1 MTCPNCGQENEAG
14 QKFCGNC
21 GTKLAAACP
30 TCGTANP
37 PGNRF
42 CGECG
47 TDLGAGGGVATSAA
61 ATAEPSIDLERR
73 IVSVLFVDLVNYTS
87 FSEGRDAEDVRSFL
101 SDYFDRSREIIERF
115 GGVVEKF
122 IGDAVMA
129 AWGAVAANE
138 DDAERAVRA
147 GMELVD
153 MVAKLGADA
162 GVPEMAARAGVLT
175 GEASVRS
182 DTNSEGMV
190 IGDLVNTAARLQG
203 SAEPGTVYVGETT
216 YRAAGDSIQFEEI
229 GSLDMKGKELPVSA
243 WKALR
248 IVAQIGGA
256 LRSDGLEPPFTGR
269 APELRMLKDQLHAAE
284 REQRARLISV
294 IGQAGIGKSR
304 LVWEFQKYIDG
315 LISDIY
321 WHQGRSPAY
330 GDNLAFWAVGE
341 MVRHRAR
348 IAETDDAA
356 TTRSRLR
363 ETVDRYIPDPD
374 EQSWV
379 EPHLEGL
386 LGLGDG
392 HVGEGSEQAAAY
404 RLLFE
409 RIAAKGTTVLVFEDL
424 HWADPALLDFVEE
437 LTDWSRDHPILVIT
451 LARADLLDRRP
462 TWGAGKRG
470 FISLN
475 LSPLSDEDMGALV
488 SGLVP
493 GISDETLGGVVERSG
508 GVPMYAVEFV
518 RMLLGRGDLSQRND
532 GTFEITG
539 DLAELAV
546 PESVSAVIGARL
558 DRLADEDRSLLQ
570 DAAVMGYSFSLES
583 LAFLT
588 DQSKGDLETNLATL
602 VRHELLEVVRDP
614 RSPERGQYR
623 FVQSLIR
630 EVAHARVSRDV
641 RRARH
646 LKVADFF
653 SSLDDE
659 ELAGIVA
666 FHLVEALRAT
676 TDSDDAARL
685 LDRAQAAML
694 SAIDRADDLS
704 AWDQCLGLAKQAEEF
719 FTDSANLLPFLE
731 RATAA
736 AEHLARYDECEAY
749 ARRCIEVAQDLGDL
763 TAEARAMSLL
773 GTAYNVSNRSKRA
786 VEILTPYLA
795 DHPDPEGD
803 EGLTR
808 AFMALARAQ
817 MLAGEG
823 DPAAT
828 ALVAMRAAELLDLD
842 EVATQAMITRGT
854 VLSSR
859 GRPRESMAL
868 LREALKIAEDN
879 GLVGAKLR
887 ALANIGYGS
896 PDPQESI
903 AATNA
908 GYEESRRLGDK
919 SHLQFFAGNWAS
931 YRIYMGDYD
940 APATI
945 TDDPVFADAPAN
957 WWAHHYAYLSSASA
971 SKGNVDQ
978 AKRELDKA
986 QEYVGDSD
994 DPQLLQAVQTASM
1007 TIAWAEGRFRDG
1019 LDEALDLSRRFAYSH
1034 GIIIYFARNSA
1045 LRSGDPALIAEYRDR
1060 LSELPADT
1068 WVREFRRELQAL
1080 DQLETGDTG
1089 ALREAVHR
1097 WSGYWSS
1104 PPTGIVLL
1112 VSGALQLPEDHPERS
1127 ELIDE
1132 ARRMSNEI
1140 GLTTVPIDVA
1150 LGRVTS
1156 A

>member
-1 MTCPNCGQENEAG
+1 MHCSNCGHENAAG

-21 GTKLAAACP
+21 GNSLATACSN
-30 TCGTANP
+30 CGAENP

-47 TDLGAGGGVATSAA
+47 TVLAGGSPVPAA
-61 ATAEPSIDLERR
+61 APSAGPDTNLERR

-129 AWGAVAANE
+129 AWGAVATNE

-147 GMELVD
+147 GMELID

-216 YRAAGDSIQFEEI
+216 YRAAGDSIQFADI
-229 GSLDMKGKELPVSA
+229 GSLDMKGIELPVPA

-248 IVAQIGGA
+248 IVAQIGGV
-256 LRSDGLEPPFTGR
+256 LRNDGLEPPFTGR

-315 LISDIY
+315 LIHDIY

-356 TTRSRLR
+356 TSRARLR
-363 ETVDRYIPDPD
+363 EMIDTYIPDPD
-374 EQSWV
+374 EQRWA

-386 LGLGDG
+386 LGLRDG

-409 RIAAKGTTVLVFEDL
+409 RIAGNGTTVLVFEDL

-437 LTDWSRDHPILVIT
+437 LTDWSRDHPILIIT

-470 FISLN
+470 FISLT
-475 LSPLSDEDMGALV
+475 LSPLSDEDMSALV

-493 GISDETLGGVVERSG
+493 GIPEETLEGVAERSG
-508 GVPMYAVEFV
+508 GIPMYAVEFV
-518 RMLLGRGDLSQRND
+518 RMLLGQAVLTQSSD
-532 GTFEITG
+532 GTFEIAG
-539 DLAELAV
+539 DLTELPV

-558 DRLADEDRSLLQ
+558 DRLDEADRSLLQ
-570 DAAVMGYSFSLES
+570 DAAVMGHSFSLES

-588 DQSKGDLETNLATL
+588 DQNIESLEAQLAAL
-602 VRHELLEVVRDP
+602 VRHELLEIVRDP
-614 RSPERGQYR
+614 RSPTRGQYR
-623 FVQSLIR
+623 FVQGLIR
-630 EVAHARVSRDV
+630 EVAHARISREV

-653 SSLDDE
+653 ASLDDE

-666 FHLVEALRAT
+666 FHLVEALRT
-676 TDSDDAARL
+676 TPDSADAEKL
-685 LDRAQAAML
+685 LDRAKGAML
-694 SAIDRADDLS
+694 DAIDRADDLN
-704 AWDQCLGLAKQAEEF
+704 AWDQCLGLVKQAEEF
-719 FTDSANLLPFLE
+719 FVGPANLLPFLE

-736 AEHLARYDECEAY
+736 AEHLARYEECEAY
-749 ARRCIEVAQDLGDL
+749 ARRCVEAARELGDE
-763 TAEARAMSLL
+763 TAEATAMSLL
-773 GTAYNVSNRSKRA
+773 GTAYNVSARAKRA
-786 VEILTPYLA
+786 VEVLTPYLA
-795 DHPDPEGD
+795 EHPDPEGD

-808 AFMALARAQ
+808 AYTALARGQ

-823 DPAAT
+823 APAET
-828 ALVAMRAAELLDLD
+828 ALVAMRSADALDLD
-842 EVATQAMITRGT
+842 EVAAQAMITRGT
-854 VLSSR
+854 VLSSQA
-859 GRPRESMAL
+859 RPRESMAL
-868 LREALKIAEDN
+868 LHEALKIAEEH
-879 GLVGAKLR
+879 GLVGTKLR

-896 PDPQESI
+896 PNPQESI
-903 AATNA
+903 AATNT
-908 GYEESRRLGDK
+908 GYQESRRLGDK

-931 YRIYMGDYD
+931 YRIYMGDFD
-940 APATI
+940 STATI
-945 TDDPVFADAPAN
+945 TDDPIFSDAPAD
-957 WWAHHYAYLSSASA
+957 WWAQHYSYLSSSSA
-971 SKGNVDQ
+971 NKGDVDQ
-978 AKRELDKA
+978 AKDELVKA
-986 QEYVGDSD
+986 KELAADSD
-994 DPQLLQAVQTASM
+994 DPQLLQAIQRASM

-1019 LDEALDLSRRFAYSH
+1019 LDEALDLSRRSTFAH
-1034 GIIIYFARNSA
+1034 GIVMFFARASA
-1045 LRSGDPALIAEYRDR
+1045 LASGEPGLIAEYRDR
-1060 LSELPADT
+1060 LFEVPADA
-1068 WVREFRRELQAL
+1068 WVRAFRADFDAL
-1080 DQLETGDTG
+1080 DQLRTGDTG
-1089 ALREAVHR
+1089 LLKEQVRR
-1097 WSGYWSS
+1097 WIDYWSA
-1104 PPTGIVLL
+1104 PPTAIVLL
-1112 VSGALQLPEDHPERS
+1112 VGGALLLSDDHPERQA
-1127 ELIDE
+1127 LIEE
-1132 ARRMSNEI
+1132 ARQMANDI
-1140 GLTTVPIDVA
+1140 GMTTVPIDVA
-1150 LGRVTS
+1150 LGGVTS

>member
-37 PGNRF
+37 PDNRF

-47 TDLGAGGGVATSAA
+47 TDLGAGLGVAPSAVV
-61 ATAEPSIDLERR
+61 TPEPSIDLERR

-129 AWGAVAANE
+129 AWGAVATNE

-147 GMELVD
+147 GMELID

-216 YRAAGDSIQFEEI
+216 YRAAGDSIQFDEV

-248 IVAQIGGA
+248 IVAQIGGV

-269 APELRMLKDQLHAAE
+269 APELRMFKDQLHAAE
-284 REQRARLISV
+284 REHRARLISV
-294 IGQAGIGKSR
+294 VGQAGIGKSR

-315 LISDIY
+315 LINDVY

-348 IAETDDAA
+348 IAETDDSD
-356 TTRSRLR
+356 TTHSRLR
-363 ETVDRYIPDPD
+363 EMVDTYVPDPD

-386 LGLGDG
+386 LGLRDG

-437 LTDWSRDHPILVIT
+437 ITDWSRDHPILIIT

-462 TWGAGKRG
+462 TWGAGKSG
-470 FISLN
+470 FISLT
-475 LSPLSDEDMGALV
+475 LGPLSDDEMGELV

-493 GISDETLGGVVERSG
+493 GIPAQTLGGVVERSG

-518 RMLLGRGDLSQRND
+518 RMLLGQAVLTQRGD
-532 GTFEITG
+532 GTFEIAG
-539 DLAELAV
+539 DLTELPV

-558 DRLADEDRSLLQ
+558 DRLAEADRLLLQ
-570 DAAVMGYSFSLES
+570 DAAIMGHFFSLDG

-588 DQSKGDLETNLATL
+588 GQNLADLEDRLAPL
-602 VRHELLEVVRDP
+602 VRHELLEIVRDP
-614 RSPERGQYR
+614 RSPTRGQYR
-623 FVQSLIR
+623 FVQGLIR
-630 EVAHARVSRDV
+630 EVSHARISRDV

-653 SSLDDE
+653 ASLDDD

-676 TDSDDAARL
+676 SDAGAAEEL
-685 LDRAQAAML
+685 LDRAKEAML
-694 SAIDRADDLS
+694 SAIDRAYDLN

-719 FTDSANLLPFLE
+719 FTGGANLLPFFE

-736 AEHLARYDECEAY
+736 AEHLARYEECEAY
-749 ARRCIEVAQDLGDL
+749 ARRCIDAAQEMGDRS
-763 TAEARAMSLL
+763 AEARAMSLL
-773 GTAYNVSNRSKRA
+773 GTAYNISGQTKRA
-786 VEILTPYLA
+786 VEFLAPYLA
-795 DHPDPEGD
+795 DHPDPQGD

-808 AFMALARAQ
+808 AYMALARGQ
-817 MLAGEG
+817 LLSGEG
-823 DPAAT
+823 DAAAT
-828 ALVAMRAAELLDLD
+828 ARLAMRAADLLDLD
-842 EVATQAMITRGT
+842 EVAAQAMITRGT
-854 VLSSR
+854 ALSNQ
-859 GRPRESMAL
+859 GRPREAMAL
-868 LREALKIAEDN
+868 LHEALNIAEEH
-879 GLVGAKLR
+879 GFISAKLR
-887 ALANIGYGS
+887 ALANIGFGS

-908 GYEESRRLGDK
+908 GYLESRRLGDK
-919 SHLQFFAGNWAS
+919 SHLQFFAGNWAGYKTFIGEFDGPS
-931 YRIYMGDYD
+931 
-940 APATI
+940 TI
-945 TDDPVFADAPAN
+945 TEDPVFADAPAG
-957 WWAHHYAYLSSASA
+957 WWSQHYAQLSMSSSFRGEVEEA
-971 SKGNVDQ
+971 G
-978 AKRELDKA
+978 RELARAKELA
-986 QEYVGDSD
+986 AGSD
-994 DPQLLQAVQTASM
+994 EAQLLQILQRASI
-1007 TIAWAEGRFRDG
+1007 TLAWAEGRFRDG
-1019 LDEALDLSRRFAYSH
+1019 LDETLELSRSFPYAH
-1034 GIIIYFARNSA
+1034 GIVIYLGRNCA
-1045 LRSGDPALIAEYRDR
+1045 LSSGDPQLVFEYRQR
-1060 LSELPADT
+1060 LAELPADN
-1068 WVREFRRELQAL
+1068 WVRAFRAELDAL
-1080 DQLETGDTG
+1080 DRLAHGHVDALRDDVRMWEEKWGSVPTAVILLAGG
-1089 ALREAVHR
+1089 AL
-1097 WSGYWSS
+1097 
-1104 PPTGIVLL
+1104 L
-1112 VSGALQLPEDHPERS
+1112 LPEDHLERGA
-1127 ELIDE
+1127 LLDE
-1132 ARRMSNEI
+1132 ARRRCNEI
-1140 GLTTVPIDVA
+1140 GMTTVPIDVA
-1150 LGRVTS
+1150 LARST
-1156 A
+1156 

>member
-1 MTCPNCGQENEAG
+1 MHCSNCGHENAAG

-21 GTKLAAACP
+21 GTSLAAACSN
-30 TCGTANP
+30 CGAENP

-47 TDLGAGGGVATSAA
+47 TVLAGGSPVPVAAPSAA
-61 ATAEPSIDLERR
+61 ADTNLERR

-129 AWGAVAANE
+129 AWGAVATNE

-147 GMELVD
+147 GMELID

-203 SAEPGTVYVGETT
+203 SAEPGTVYAGETT

-229 GSLDMKGKELPVSA
+229 GSLDMKGKDLPVPA

-248 IVAQIGGA
+248 IVAQVGGA
-256 LRSDGLEPPFTGR
+256 LRNDGLEPPFTGR

-341 MVRHRAR
+341 MVRQRAH

-356 TTRSRLR
+356 TTRARLR
-363 ETVDRYIPDPD
+363 EMIDTYLPNPD

-379 EPHLEGL
+379 EPHIEGL
-386 LGLGDG
+386 LGLRDG

-409 RIAAKGTTVLVFEDL
+409 RISAKGTTVLVFEDL
-424 HWADPALLDFVEE
+424 HWADPALLEFVEE
-437 LTDWSRDHPILVIT
+437 LTDWSRDHPILIIT

-470 FISLN
+470 FISLT
-475 LSPLSDEDMGALV
+475 LSPLSDEDMSALV

-493 GISDETLGGVVERSG
+493 GIPEETLGGVAERSG
-508 GVPMYAVEFV
+508 GIPMYAVEFV
-518 RMLLGRGDLSQRND
+518 RMLLGQAVLTQSID

-539 DLAELAV
+539 DLTDLAV

-558 DRLADEDRSLLQ
+558 DRLAEADRSLLQ
-570 DAAVMGYSFSLES
+570 DAAVMGHSFSLEG

-588 DQSKGDLETNLATL
+588 DQSIEALESQLAAL
-602 VRHELLEVVRDP
+602 VRHELLEIVRDP
-614 RSPERGQYR
+614 RSPTRGQYR
-623 FVQSLIR
+623 FVQGLIR
-630 EVAHARVSRDV
+630 EVAHARISREV

-653 SSLDDE
+653 ASLDDE
-659 ELAGIVA
+659 ELVGKVA

-676 TDSDDAARL
+676 SDSADAERL
-685 LDRAQAAML
+685 LDRAKDAML
-694 SAIDRADDLS
+694 SAIDRADDLN
-704 AWDQCLGLAKQAEEF
+704 AWDQCLSLAKQAEEF
-719 FTDSANLLPFLE
+719 FTGPTNLLPFLE

-736 AEHLARYDECEAY
+736 AEHLARYEECEAY
-749 ARRCIEVAQDLGDL
+749 ARRCVEAARELGDE
-763 TAEARAMSLL
+763 TAEATAMSLL
-773 GTAYNVSNRSKRA
+773 GTAYNVSARAKRA
-786 VEILTPYLA
+786 VEVLTPYLA
-795 DHPDPEGD
+795 EHPDPEGD

-808 AFMALARAQ
+808 AYTALARGQ

-823 DPAAT
+823 DPAET
-828 ALVAMRAAELLDLD
+828 ALVAMRSADVLDLD
-842 EVATQAMITRGT
+842 EVAAQAMITRGT
-854 VLSSR
+854 VLSSQA
-859 GRPRESMAL
+859 RPREAMAL
-868 LREALKIAEDN
+868 LHEALKIADDH
-879 GLVGAKLR
+879 GLVGTKLR

-896 PDPQESI
+896 PDPQEAI
-903 AATNA
+903 AATDT
-908 GYEESRRLGDK
+908 GFRESRRLGDK

-931 YRIYMGDYD
+931 FRVYAGDFD
-940 APATI
+940 APASI
-945 TDDPVFADAPAN
+945 TNDPIFSDAPPE
-957 WWAHHYAYLSSASA
+957 WWCHHYTYLSSASA
-971 SKGNVDQ
+971 NKGDTNR
-978 AKRELDKA
+978 AKDELAKARELA
-986 QEYVGDSD
+986 VGLDE
-994 DPQLLQAVQTASM
+994 PQVLQAIQRASM

-1019 LDEALDLSRRFAYSH
+1019 LDEALDLSQRFAFAH
-1034 GIIIYFARNSA
+1034 GIIIFFARNCA
-1045 LRSGDPALIAEYRDR
+1045 LTSGDRGFIAEYRER
-1060 LSELPADT
+1060 LAELPGDA
-1068 WVREFRRELQAL
+1068 WVRVFREELHAL
-1080 DQLETGDTG
+1080 DQVLVGETGP
-1089 ALREAVHR
+1089 LKEQVRR
-1097 WSGYWSS
+1097 WIDYWSS
-1104 PPTGIVLL
+1104 PPTGLVLL
-1112 VSGALQLPEDHPERS
+1112 LGGALLLPDDHPERQA
-1127 ELIDE
+1127 LIEE
-1132 ARRMSNEI
+1132 ARKMANEI

-1150 LGRVTS
+1150 VAQLTRS
-1156 A
+1156 

>member
-1 MTCPNCGQENEAG
+1 MHCSNCGHENAAG

-21 GTKLAAACP
+21 GNSLVAACSN
-30 TCGTANP
+30 CGAENP

-47 TDLGAGGGVATSAA
+47 TVLAGGLSAPAA
-61 ATAEPSIDLERR
+61 APSAEPDTNLERR

-129 AWGAVAANE
+129 AWGAVATNE

-147 GMELVD
+147 GMELID

-216 YRAAGDSIQFEEI
+216 YRAAGDSIQFADI
-229 GSLDMKGKELPVSA
+229 GSLDMKGKDLPVPA

-256 LRSDGLEPPFTGR
+256 LRNDGLEPPFTGR
-269 APELRMLKDQLHAAE
+269 DPELRMLKDQLHAAE

-315 LISDIY
+315 LIHDIY

-348 IAETDDAA
+348 IATTDDPA
-356 TTRSRLR
+356 TTRARLR
-363 ETVDRYIPDPD
+363 EMIDTYIPDPD
-374 EQSWV
+374 EQRWV

-386 LGLGDG
+386 LGLRDG

-409 RIAAKGTTVLVFEDL
+409 RIAGNGTTVLVFEDL

-437 LTDWSRDHPILVIT
+437 MTDWSRDHPILIIT

-470 FISLN
+470 FISLT
-475 LSPLSDEDMGALV
+475 LSPLNDEDMSALV

-493 GISDETLGGVVERSG
+493 GIPDETLAGVAERSG

-518 RMLLGRGDLSQRND
+518 RMLLGRGVLAQGAD

-539 DLAELAV
+539 DLTDMAV
-546 PESVSAVIGARL
+546 PETVSAVIGARL
-558 DRLADEDRSLLQ
+558 DRLSETDRALLQ
-570 DAAVMGYSFSLES
+570 DAAVMGHSFSPEG

-588 DQSKGDLETNLATL
+588 ELGKDDLESRLAPL

-623 FVQSLIR
+623 FVQGLIR
-630 EVAHARVSRDV
+630 EVAHARISREV
-641 RRARH
+641 RRVRH

-653 SSLDDE
+653 DSLGDDE
-659 ELAGIVA
+659 LVGIVA

-676 TDSDDAARL
+676 PDPEEAAQL
-685 LDRAQAAML
+685 SDRAKVALL
-694 SAIDRADDLS
+694 SAIDRADDLN
-704 AWDQCLGLAKQAEEF
+704 AWDQCLGLVKQAEEF
-719 FTDSANLLPFLE
+719 FSGPGDLLPFLE
-731 RATAA
+731 RAADA
-736 AEHLARYDECEAY
+736 AEHLARYEECEAY
-749 ARRCIEVAQDLGDL
+749 ARRSIEVAQELGDRS
-763 TAEARAMSLL
+763 TEARAMSLL
-773 GTAYNVSNRSKRA
+773 GTAYNVSSRAKRA
-786 VEILTPYLA
+786 VEVLTPYLA
-795 DHPDPEGD
+795 DYPDPEGD

-808 AFMALARAQ
+808 AYMALARGQ

-823 DPAAT
+823 DSAAT
-828 ALVAMRAAELLDLD
+828 ALVAMQAADLLDLD
-842 EVATQAMITRGT
+842 EVAAQSMITRGT
-854 VLSSR
+854 ALSAQ

-868 LREALKIAEDN
+868 LREGLKIADEK
-879 GLVGAKLR
+879 GLVGTKLR

-896 PDPQESI
+896 PNPQESI
-903 AATNA
+903 AATNT
-908 GYEESRRLGDK
+908 GYQESRRLGDK

-931 YRIYMGDYD
+931 YRIYMGDFD
-940 APATI
+940 STATI
-945 TDDPVFADAPAN
+945 TDDPVFADAPAD
-957 WWAHHYAYLSSASA
+957 WWSEHYVYLSSASA
-971 SKGNVDQ
+971 NKGNIAQ
-978 AKRELDKA
+978 AKEELAKARELA
-986 QEYVGDSD
+986 GDMD
-994 DPQLLQAVQTASM
+994 DPQRLQAIQRASM

-1019 LDEALDLSRRFAYSH
+1019 LDEALDLSSRFAFSH
-1034 GIIIYFARNSA
+1034 GIIMFFARMSA
-1045 LRSGDPALIAEYRDR
+1045 LTSGDPELVAEYRNRLAEVPADAWVKAFRGELEALDR
-1060 LSELPADT
+1060 SEAGDTTVLKEKVREWVEYWASPPSAIMLLVGGALLLPA
-1068 WVREFRRELQAL
+1068 
-1080 DQLETGDTG
+1080 G
-1089 ALREAVHR
+1089 
-1097 WSGYWSS
+1097 
-1104 PPTGIVLL
+1104 
-1112 VSGALQLPEDHPERS
+1112 HPERDS
-1127 ELIDE
+1127 LIKE
-1132 ARRMSNEI
+1132 ARRMANDI
-1140 GLTTVPIDVA
+1140 GMTTAPIDVA
-1150 LGRVTS
+1150 LGRV
-1156 A
+1156 AQA

>member
-1 MTCPNCGQENEAG
+1 MNCPNCGHENAAD

-21 GTKLAAACP
+21 GNKLAAACP
-30 TCGTANP
+30 SCGTENP

-47 TDLGAGGGVATSAA
+47 TDLGAGGAITASAA
-61 ATAEPSIDLERR
+61 VTAEPDLNLERR

-129 AWGAVAANE
+129 AWGAVATNE

-175 GEASVRS
+175 GEASVRL

-203 SAEPGTVYVGETT
+203 AAVPGSVYVGETT
-216 YRAAGDSIQFEEI
+216 YRAAGDSIQFDEI

-269 APELRMLKDQLHAAE
+269 VPELRMLKDQLHAAE

-304 LVWEFQKYIDG
+304 LIWEFQKYIDG
-315 LISDIY
+315 LISDVY

-348 IAETDDAA
+348 IAETDDRA
-356 TTRSRLR
+356 TTKVRLR
-363 ETVDRYIPDPD
+363 EMIETYIPDPD
-374 EQSWV
+374 EQRWV

-386 LGLGDG
+386 LGLRDG

-409 RIAAKGTTVLVFEDL
+409 RIAARGATVLVFEDL

-437 LTDWSRDHPILVIT
+437 MTDWSRDHPILIIT

-470 FISLN
+470 FISLT
-475 LSPLSDEDMGALV
+475 LSPLSDEDMSALV

-493 GISDETLGGVVERSG
+493 GIPDETLDGVVERSG

-518 RMLLGRGDLSQRND
+518 RMLLSQGVLTQRSD
-532 GTFEITG
+532 GTFDITA
-539 DLAELAV
+539 DLTDLPV

-558 DRLADEDRSLLQ
+558 DRLAEADRLLLQ
-570 DAAVMGYSFSLES
+570 DAAVMGHSFSLES

-588 DQSKGDLETNLATL
+588 DQGRENLESKLATL

-623 FVQSLIR
+623 FVQALIR
-630 EVAHARVSRDV
+630 EVAHARISREV
-641 RRARH
+641 RRSRH
-646 LKVADFF
+646 MKVADFF
-653 SSLDDE
+653 GSLDDE

-676 TDSDDAARL
+676 PDSADAERL
-685 LDRAQAAML
+685 LDRAKGAML
-694 SAIDRADDLS
+694 VAIDRADDLN
-704 AWDQCLGLAKQAEEF
+704 AWDQCLSLAKQAEEF
-719 FTDSANLLPFLE
+719 FTGPTNLLPFLE

-736 AEHLARYDECEAY
+736 AEHLARYEECEAY
-749 ARRCIEVAQDLGDL
+749 ARRCIEAAQELGDE
-763 TAEARAMSLL
+763 TAEAQAMSLL
-773 GTAYNVSNRSKRA
+773 GTAYNVSTRAKRA
-786 VEILTPYLA
+786 VEVLTPYLA
-795 DHPDPEGD
+795 EHPDPEGD

-808 AFMALARAQ
+808 AYMALARGQ

-823 DPAAT
+823 DPAET
-828 ALVAMRAAELLDLD
+828 ALAAMRAADLLDLD
-842 EVATQAMITRGT
+842 EVAAQAMITRGT
-854 VLSSR
+854 ALSSQA
-859 GRPRESMAL
+859 RPREAMAL
-868 LREALKIAEDN
+868 LHEALKIAEEH
-879 GLVGAKLR
+879 GLVGTKLR

-903 AATNA
+903 AATDT
-908 GYEESRRLGDK
+908 GFRESRRLGEK

-931 YRIYMGDYD
+931 FRIYVGDFD
-940 APATI
+940 APASI
-945 TDDPVFADAPAN
+945 TNDPIFSDAPAD
-957 WWAHHYAYLSSASA
+957 WWAHHYSYLSSASA
-971 SKGNVDQ
+971 NKGEFDR
-978 AKRELDKA
+978 AKDELAKA
-986 QEYVGDSD
+986 SELAADSD
-994 DPQLLQAVQTASM
+994 DPQLLQAIQRASM

-1019 LDEALDLSRRFAYSH
+1019 LDEALDLSLRFAFGH
-1034 GIIIYFARNSA
+1034 GIIIYFARTAA
-1045 LRSGDPALIAEYRDR
+1045 LTSGDPEMIAEYRKR

-1068 WVREFRRELQAL
+1068 WVRAFRQELEAL
-1080 DQLETGDTG
+1080 DQLKAGDVG
-1089 ALREAVHR
+1089 ALKEMANR
-1097 WSGYWSS
+1097 WSDHWGS
-1104 PPTGIVLL
+1104 PPAAVVLL
-1112 VSGALQLPEDHPERS
+1112 VAGALALSPDHPER
-1127 ELIDE
+1127 EALLDE
-1132 ARRMSNEI
+1132 ARSTSNEI

-1150 LGRVTS
+1150 IARLT
-1156 A
+1156 

>member
-1 MTCPNCGQENEAG
+1 MYCPTCAHENPAG

-21 GTKLAAACP
+21 GNSLAAACSN
-30 TCGTANP
+30 CGAENP

-47 TDLGAGGGVATSAA
+47 TVLGGASPIPTAA
-61 ATAEPSIDLERR
+61 PSTAPDTYLERR

-129 AWGAVAANE
+129 AWGAVATNE

-153 MVAKLGADA
+153 MAAKLGADA
-162 GVPEMAARAGVLT
+162 GVPELAARAGVLT

-182 DTNSEGMV
+182 DTSSEGMV

-216 YRAAGDSIQFEEI
+216 YRAAGDSIQFADI
-229 GSLDMKGKELPVSA
+229 GSLDMKGKDLPVPA

-269 APELRMLKDQLHAAE
+269 APELRMFKDQLHAAE

-294 IGQAGIGKSR
+294 VGQAGIGKSR

-321 WHQGRSPAY
+321 WHEGRSPAY

-341 MVRHRAR
+341 MVRHRAG
-348 IAETDDAA
+348 IAETDDST
-356 TTRSRLR
+356 TTRTRLR
-363 ETVDRYIPDPD
+363 EMINTYVPDPD

-386 LGLGDG
+386 LGLRDG

-404 RLLFE
+404 RILFE

-437 LTDWSRDHPILVIT
+437 LTDWSRDHPILIIT

-462 TWGAGKRG
+462 TWGAGKSG

-475 LSPLSDEDMGALV
+475 LSPLSDNEMGELV

-493 GISDETLGGVVERSG
+493 GIPEVTLGGVVERSG
-508 GVPMYAVEFV
+508 GIPMYAVEFV
-518 RMLLGRGDLSQRND
+518 RMLLGQAVLNQQDD
-532 GTFEITG
+532 GTFEIAG
-539 DLAELAV
+539 DPAELPV

-558 DRLADEDRSLLQ
+558 DRLAEADRSLLQ
-570 DAAVMGYSFSLES
+570 DAAVMGHSFSVEG

-588 DQSKGDLETNLATL
+588 DRDTTDLEGKLAPL
-602 VRHELLEVVRDP
+602 VRHELLEIVRDP
-614 RSPERGQYR
+614 RSPTRGQYR
-623 FVQSLIR
+623 FVQGLIR
-630 EVAHARVSRDV
+630 EVAHARISRDV

-653 SSLDDE
+653 ASLDDE

-676 TDSDDAARL
+676 TDSGAAARL
-685 LDRAQAAML
+685 LDRAKAAML
-694 SAIDRADDLS
+694 DAIDRADDLN
-704 AWDQCLGLAKQAEEF
+704 AWDQCLSLAKQAEEF
-719 FTDSANLLPFLE
+719 FTGPTNLLPFWE

-736 AEHLARYDECEAY
+736 AEHLARYEECEAY
-749 ARRCIEVAQDLGDL
+749 ARRCIEAARELGDR
-763 TAEARAMSLL
+763 TVEAQAMSLL
-773 GTAYNVSNRSKRA
+773 GTAYNVSGRAKRA
-786 VEILTPYLA
+786 VEVLTPYLA
-795 DHPDPEGD
+795 EHPDPEGD

-808 AFMALARAQ
+808 AYMALARGQ
-817 MLAGEG
+817 MLTGEG
-823 DPAAT
+823 DPAET
-828 ALVAMRAAELLDLD
+828 ALVAMRAADLLDLD
-842 EVATQAMITRGT
+842 EVAAQSMITRGT
-854 VLSSR
+854 ALS
-859 GRPRESMAL
+859 GQARPRESMAL
-868 LREALKIAEDN
+868 LHEALKIAEEH
-879 GLVGAKLR
+879 GFVGTKLR

-903 AATNA
+903 SATDT
-908 GYEESRRLGDK
+908 GFRESRRLGEK

-931 YRIYMGDYD
+931 FRIYVGDFD
-940 APATI
+940 APASI
-945 TDDPVFADAPAN
+945 THDPIFSDAPAD
-957 WWAHHYAYLSSASA
+957 WWAHHYSYLASASA
-971 SKGNVDQ
+971 NKGDFDR
-978 AKRELDKA
+978 AKDELAKARELA
-986 QEYVGDSD
+986 ADSD
-994 DPQLLQAVQTASM
+994 DPQLLQAIQRASM
-1007 TIAWAEGRFRDG
+1007 TIAWAEGRFRQG
-1019 LDEALDLSRRFAYSH
+1019 LDEAMDLSRRFTFAH
-1034 GIIIYFARNSA
+1034 GIIMFFARLCA
-1045 LRSGDPALIAEYRDR
+1045 LTSGDPALIAEYRDR
-1060 LSELPADT
+1060 LAELPADA
-1068 WVREFRRELQAL
+1068 WVRAFREDLKGL
-1080 DQLETGDTG
+1080 DQVLLGDTG
-1089 ALREAVHR
+1089 LLREQVRR
-1097 WSGYWSS
+1097 WVDYWGA
-1104 PPTGIVLL
+1104 PPTAIVLM
-1112 VSGALQLPEDHPERS
+1112 VAGALLLPDNHPERRA
-1127 ELIDE
+1127 LIEE
-1132 ARRMSNEI
+1132 ARQMSSEI
-1140 GLTTVPIDVA
+1140 GMTTVPIDVA